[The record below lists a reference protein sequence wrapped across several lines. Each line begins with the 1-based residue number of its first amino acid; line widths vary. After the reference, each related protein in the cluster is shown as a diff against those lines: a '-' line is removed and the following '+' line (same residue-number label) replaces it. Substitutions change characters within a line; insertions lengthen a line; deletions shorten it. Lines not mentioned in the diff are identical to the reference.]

1 MQTANIMLAIGGD
14 AGTTVPK
21 YDVTPSE
28 VAVLRMI
35 HGDSAVFDI
44 EPTCKLTGDDKR
56 TDREEIARLAA
67 LYGSAKISTP
77 TGEVPVMTHLFPGGG
92 ARAYQDFDDL
102 DIPEEFYKPTER
114 AKPSKAEDDADKKT
128 AKSKKADKEDAKKD
142 EPKGESEN
150 GENLF
155 V

>member
-44 EPTCKLTGDDKR
+44 EPTGKLTGDDKR

-77 TGEVPVMTHLFPGGG
+77 TGEVPVMTHLFPGGA

-114 AKPSKAEDDADKKT
+114 AKPAKAEDDADKKT